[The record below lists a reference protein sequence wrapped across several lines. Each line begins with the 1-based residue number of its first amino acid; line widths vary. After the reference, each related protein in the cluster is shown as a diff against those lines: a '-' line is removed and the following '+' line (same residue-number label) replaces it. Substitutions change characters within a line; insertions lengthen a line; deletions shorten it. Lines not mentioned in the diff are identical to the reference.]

1 MRLYTDNG
9 GAWLGTQAEARK
21 EFGNKLRV
29 VDVPTSKPE
38 LLAFLNENAVGSF
51 DALGHKPE
59 PEQEPQ
65 SETASH
71 LLSCSAYKPARELN
85 RYDVSDVVLNCDK
98 AHLGAAL
105 GAVISRLHDV
115 EV

>member
-1 MRLYTDNG
+1 MKLYTDNG

-21 EFGNKLRV
+21 AFGNKLRT

-51 DALGHKPE
+51 DALGHRPE
-59 PEQEPQ
+59 PEQAP
-65 SETASH
+65 ETAPH

>member
-1 MRLYTDNG
+1 MKLYTDNG

-21 EFGNKLRV
+21 AFGNKLRI

-38 LLAFLNENAVGSF
+38 LLAFLNENSVGSF

-59 PEQEPQ
+59 PEPRPEAAPHVQ
-65 SETASH
+65 
-71 LLSCSAYKPARELN
+71 SCSAHKPARELN